1 MEKSKKRVRR
11 SNGQQA
17 SKSTSAESA
26 DNQKSIWFMETK
38 VLQDKNFQEAIAH
51 EQIAKQLA
59 TEKSSQ
65 QKKEDFR
72 NFTTNYG
79 VLVVMNKQESYSY
92 IPLCKLLELR
102 GKIESDDLFWAFI
115 FMEDFL
121 FRYGKENEYDY
132 NYDFVS
138 YLCDIREMLCTY
150 PDWLDSLYI
159 IKNANAERILQEIF
173 DLPQVERNMVLDKY
187 FDNPKSFSEYDKDI
201 NSGVLGK
208 ELVVN
213 DKGILIDY
221 VVINLLDE
229 KEYPYVVFDATK
241 KRQYPLTYA
250 EFERF
255 KELVSSGVNGEAY
268 LEEIWFKRRQSNN

>member
-1 MEKSKKRVRR
+1 
-11 SNGQQA
+11 
-17 SKSTSAESA
+17 
-26 DNQKSIWFMETK
+26 METK